1 MVLLILWVDLQT
13 SKCPSPGMLLEITHS
28 HASRPEAWCVRVKLS
43 GFNTR
48 HSGSAEATWR
58 VSVPPAA
65 RSSAPAHDARR
76 ECQLHV
82 AKSMSFPRK
91 SGNSDICANTL
102 ICKWWQV
109 MSFSFLLNTMQPSS
123 LGHHVA
129 TSALG
134 ILSGGREMFQNV
146 STPLPSRAF
155 PLCSLTPRGTSQE
168 ATSLPLGRVWALEK
182 VKSRSFKDPNPAPSL
197 LPLDRAI
204 CNLTPSQTRV
214 SAGLN
219 FSKEGEPYSVHMPL
233 TDHCG
238 ASDRDKKVRRMKT
251 RSLFSMYRAQ
261 GKSKPSKLSLR
272 NLG

>member
-28 HASRPEAWCVRVKLS
+28 HASRPEVWCIRVKLS
-43 GFNTR
+43 GFKTR

-82 AKSMSFPRK
+82 TKSTSFPRK

-123 LGHHVA
+123 LGHHFA

-134 ILSGGREMFQNV
+134 ILRGEERCSKMFLPHSPQGLFLSALSHSEGHHKKQPPFHWEGYELWRKWKV
-146 STPLPSRAF
+146 GPLKTQIQPLPSC
-155 PLCSLTPRGTSQE
+155 L
-168 ATSLPLGRVWALEK
+168 W
-182 VKSRSFKDPNPAPSL
+182 
-197 LPLDRAI
+197 I
-204 CNLTPSQTRV
+204 
-214 SAGLN
+214 
-219 FSKEGEPYSVHMPL
+219 EPYVI
-233 TDHCG
+233 
-238 ASDRDKKVRRMKT
+238 
-251 RSLFSMYRAQ
+251 
-261 GKSKPSKLSLR
+261 
-272 NLG
+272 